1 MSSEPLPTP
10 ALDPKVLMLARVCGR
25 TLLLAFLVVILAS
38 VLPIE
43 LRSVAWGTQLTSRI
57 VDAASF
63 PLLGVALL
71 RLATLLQE
79 EPNPRNSKGEYEQS
93 VLRKEAKALAK
104 QKDVVL
110 LLCRSSMVVL
120 ALVAVWQIPLLIG
133 GISVLDQQNQARSGQ
148 LNQRISQG
156 ELTIRQ
162 APAAAI
168 QREWQRLS
176 AAGAPGISSDIRDP
190 EKQRELL
197 LKQLERQQQQL
208 GRTLGNQDGQGR
220 LVLLRNSL
228 RVLAL
233 CGIYI
238 AAFQGISSGLRKF
251 SSGFLPRKL
260 LRKKNP
266 S

>member
-1 MSSEPLPTP
+1 
-10 ALDPKVLMLARVCGR
+10 
-25 TLLLAFLVVILAS
+25 
-38 VLPIE
+38 
-43 LRSVAWGTQLTSRI
+43 
-57 VDAASF
+57 
-63 PLLGVALL
+63 
-71 RLATLLQE
+71 
-79 EPNPRNSKGEYEQS
+79 

-110 LLCRSSMVVL
+110 LLCRSSVVVL

-176 AAGAPGISSDIRDP
+176 AAGAPGISADIRDP

-228 RVLAL
+228 RILAL

-238 AAFQGISSGLRKF
+238 AGFHAISSGLRKF

>member
-71 RLATLLQE
+71 RLATLLQK
-79 EPNPRNSKGEYEQS
+79 EPNPRNPRDEYEQS

-110 LLCRSSMVVL
+110 LLCRSSVVVL
-120 ALVAVWQIPLLIG
+120 ALVAVWQIPLLFG
-133 GISVLDQQNQARSGQ
+133 GIAVLDQQNQARSGQ

-156 ELTIRQ
+156 EQTIRQ

-208 GRTLGNQDGQGR
+208 GRTIGSRDGQGR
-220 LVLLRNSL
+220 FLVVRNSL
-228 RVLAL
+228 RIMAL
-233 CGIYI
+233 CAAYI
-238 AAFQGISSGLRKF
+238 T
-251 SSGFLPRKL
+251 GFLGL
-260 LRKKNP
+260 SSLRL
-266 S
+266 